1 MLQRLSEFQ
10 ARCHRTEWELDL
22 TITCR
27 LEFDQGEREARQRLN
42 NYRGEIWSPGKH
54 HVAHSAPPLWPSADG
69 HSWSNIG
76 PAAWMMGRNGIR
88 MRRRRRRGMWTQT
101 PRPAGMTFDSGSDL
115 LLSYSDERLC
125 LPSDNCSL
133 RGRERSINQNELRYC
148 RTTSTYGR
156 LQACLT
162 NLGADREASASKNL
176 AGRDAVI
183 LRWQSPPPPDVCNL
197 TCWAGADTGG
207 RGEGSPL
214 TAKWNSLSASS
225 WSELHCAPMGLSH
238 RSKEIQTGGRKKEGE
253 QPAMTNWGNAVR
265 VRVCDW
271 SSQ

>member
-27 LEFDQGEREARQRLN
+27 LEFDQREREARQRLN
-42 NYRGEIWSPGKH
+42 NYRGEIWSPSKH
-54 HVAHSAPPLWPSADG
+54 HVAHSAPPLWPSVDG
-69 HSWSNIG
+69 HPWSNIG

-148 RTTSTYGR
+148 RTPPPMADSKHASPTSGQTGRHR
-156 LQACLT
+156 LQRIWPV
-162 NLGADREASASKNL
+162 GM
-176 AGRDAVI
+176 
-183 LRWQSPPPPDVCNL
+183 
-197 TCWAGADTGG
+197 
-207 RGEGSPL
+207 
-214 TAKWNSLSASS
+214 LSF
-225 WSELHCAPMGLSH
+225 CDDSH
-238 RSKEIQTGGRKKEGE
+238 RLHLTSAI
-253 QPAMTNWGNAVR
+253 
-265 VRVCDW
+265 
-271 SSQ
+271 